1 MFISCNKNLTYKR
14 VINQK
19 FLVYFISLYYCI
31 FINI

>member
-1 MFISCNKNLTYKR
+1 MFISCNKNLTHKGI
-14 VINQK
+14 INKK